1 VGQLLF
7 ITTAI
12 SADLGTHGSNRRN
25 PHALATTTAII
36 DGTRPIGAI
45 FGPYLTALILPTE
58 GWNVVFAMLATC
70 VITTL
75 HVLTH

>member
-1 VGQLLF
+1 MGQLLF
-7 ITTAI
+7 ITTAV

-25 PHALATTTAII
+25 PHTLATTTAII
-36 DGTRPIGAI
+36 DGTRTIGAL
-45 FGPYLTALILPTE
+45 FGLYLTVLILPTE
-58 GWNVVFAMLATC
+58 GWNVVFAMLAAC

>member
-1 VGQLLF
+1 MGQLLF
-7 ITTAI
+7 ITTAV

-25 PHALATTTAII
+25 PHALATSTAII
-36 DGTRPIGAI
+36 DGTRTIGAI
-45 FGPYLTALILPTE
+45 FGPYLTVLILPTE
-58 GWNVVFAMLATC
+58 GWNVVFAMLAAC